1 MFPRT
6 DKGRAREK
14 YKPGEIN
21 SLTGK
26 RDYKRV
32 IPLEKRAIQKNK
44 GVPKSDENAHFLQ
57 LFKKNMTAS
66 DIIQLSEYTDQQ
78 LDQQILHK
86 INSMK
91 FEKKRWLKEQEKR
104 LVV

>member
-1 MFPRT
+1 
-6 DKGRAREK
+6 
-14 YKPGEIN
+14 
-21 SLTGK
+21 
-26 RDYKRV
+26 
-32 IPLEKRAIQKNK
+32 
-44 GVPKSDENAHFLQ
+44 
-57 LFKKNMTAS
+57 MTAS